1 VGPTIVIRADA
12 SSRIGTGHV
21 MRCLALA
28 ASAKNQG
35 WQISLIGC
43 VASNEMQSRVAD
55 MGIHFIP
62 LENACP
68 DSVDLEKTLE
78 LLACHSENGE
88 SRPYPPWLVLDGYQ
102 FDANYH
108 EAVRGAGVRMLVVD
122 DYNHLE
128 RYDCD
133 ILLNQ
138 NIGAERLDYQP
149 ATDTKRLLGSRFALL
164 RPEFLPWKDKKTEV
178 PEKARRI
185 LVTMGGADPD
195 NATSKIL
202 EGLSLVGDT
211 KIEVKVVVGPAN
223 PRLSEITLITEQASF
238 QGEVLHGVRDMAS
251 IMAWADLAVTSAS
264 VTSLEL
270 AYMGVPMATVV
281 LAENQEGLAAGLV
294 ERGAAIDLGSC
305 DDLTPQQISQA
316 VSSLLVD
323 RIGRQ
328 AMSDAGQAMVDGR
341 GAVRIVA
348 VMGRDFLHLRKAEP
362 GDSRRLWEWANDP
375 VARSHSFNTDPI
387 PWEEHQVWF
396 HERLNDQDSCIYLAE
411 LPDGES
417 VGTIRFQAMADHAVV
432 SVTIDGDFRGLGFG
446 AEVIRRGCLQYR
458 GSHSDLPIRA
468 LIKPDNPASKLAFTK
483 AGFKPDGEIE
493 NAGEG
498 AMVMAYQADGR

>member
-1 VGPTIVIRADA
+1 MNIIFRVDA
-12 SSRIGTGHV
+12 SPRMGTGHV
-21 MRCLALA
+21 MRCAALA
-28 ASAKNQG
+28 TAAMHKG
-35 WQISLIGC
+35 WQVLFIGRIE
-43 VASNEMQSRVAD
+43 SDDLHSRLKD
-55 MGIHFIP
+55 MGIDVIP
-62 LENACP
+62 VERPHPDPSDIEAILGLSAGNAE
-68 DSVDLEKTLE
+68 DNASSSQ
-78 LLACHSENGE
+78 HG
-88 SRPYPPWLVLDGYQ
+88 WLVVDGYH
-102 FDANYH
+102 FDSDYH
-108 EAVRGAGVRMLVVD
+108 QSVRNAGYRLLVVD

-128 RYDCD
+128 QYDCEV
-133 ILLNQ
+133 LLNQ
-138 NIGAERLDYQP
+138 NIGADCLNYRT
-149 ATDTKRLLGSRFALL
+149 ATETQQLLGPRFTLL
-164 RPEFLPWKDKKTEV
+164 RPEFLAWHDRKPET

-195 NATSKIL
+195 NTTSKIL
-202 EGLSLVGDT
+202 QGLAIIADPD
-211 KIEVKVVVGPAN
+211 IEIKVVVGPAN

-238 QGEVLHGVRDMAS
+238 QGEVLHGVRDMAP

-294 ERGAAIDLGSC
+294 ERGAAIDFGSC

-341 GAVRIVA
+341 GAVRIMA